1 MNHEQ
6 IDAIFTKVCN
16 EDYCTDPLYRFTEL
30 VIEQIHTNNK
40 AKWYQEGYEAGQRDA
55 KATQK

>member
-6 IDAIFTKVCN
+6 IDAIFTQVMDEACDN
-16 EDYCTDPLYRFTEL
+16 PLYRFTEL
-30 VIEQIHTNNK
+30 VIEQTHTNNK
-40 AKWYQEGYEAGQRDA
+40 AKWYQEGYEAAQRDA